1 MFSKILNNRRFRM
14 GSFATVLTVI
24 FIAALIILNM
34 IVSAVS
40 NRYPVQID
48 LTTDKIYGLSDE
60 TIEYL
65 KGLEKE
71 VDIYVLATEDGFS
84 SASDYFLQAKES
96 IKKFPQYTSKVD
108 LSFVDMAKDPS
119 FESKYASYNIG
130 TRDIIVECGSKIQ
143 IVKTS
148 DLFTLQYDSSTGYS
162 YIQGSRT
169 DEAITSAIMNVTS
182 DYTPK
187 VTLLTAH
194 SSFDATSFVSL
205 LEQNSF
211 EVITQD
217 LLLEDIDPEAEVAI
231 LFAPS
236 QDLDEDQLKKLDAF
250 LDNDGQKGRSLLYFA
265 SASQPAMP
273 AMEAFL
279 SEWGI
284 VMEDATVYET
294 DYSRIYNYSPLHSI
308 VDFVNEE
315 ILEDPSGYMLMPTAR
330 VMDTSFTERDGKT
343 VEVLQK
349 FGPEALAIPND
360 AGEDYNIEDA
370 EAYAWPAL
378 VLSTLEKSAG
388 KVNESGVAV
397 LKSQVIVSA
406 SAASCESGLLSS
418 NTFVNGKYYLNLI
431 NSVVGRDVNYS
442 VTDKVLDTNTLV
454 MTNTQILGI
463 AAVFVIVIPAALL
476 VWGIVVFMRRRHK

>member
-84 SASDYFLQAKES
+84 SASDYFLQAKET

-279 SEWGI
+279 GEWGI

-294 DYSRIYNYSPLHSI
+294 DYSRIYNYSPLYSI

-431 NSVVGRDVNYS
+431 NSVVGRDVSYS

>member
-24 FIAALIILNM
+24 FIAALIILNL

-84 SASDYFLQAKES
+84 SASDYFLQAKET

-250 LDNDGQKGRSLLYFA
+250 LDNGGQKGRSLLYFA

>member
-24 FIAALIILNM
+24 FTAALIILNM

-84 SASDYFLQAKES
+84 SASDYFLQAKET
-96 IKKFPQYTSKVD
+96 IKKFPQYTSNVD

-231 LFAPS
+231 LFAPG

-294 DYSRIYNYSPLHSI
+294 DYSRIYNYSPLYSI

>member
-84 SASDYFLQAKES
+84 SASDYFLQAKET

>member
-84 SASDYFLQAKES
+84 SASDYFLQAKET

-294 DYSRIYNYSPLHSI
+294 DYSRIYNYSPLYSI

-349 FGPEALAIPND
+349 FGPEARAIPND

-431 NSVVGRDVNYS
+431 NSVVGRDVSYS

-454 MTNTQILGI
+454 MTNTQSLGI

>member
-1 MFSKILNNRRFRM
+1 M

-24 FIAALIILNM
+24 FIAALLILNM

-60 TIEYL
+60 TIDYL

-84 SASDYFLQAKES
+84 SASDYFLQAKET

-294 DYSRIYNYSPLHSI
+294 DYSRIYNYSPLYSI

-431 NSVVGRDVNYS
+431 NSVVGRDVSYS

>member
-24 FIAALIILNM
+24 FVAVLIVLNM
-34 IVSAVS
+34 IVTAVS

-65 KGLEKE
+65 KGLEKK
-71 VDIYVLATEDGFS
+71 VNIHVLATEDDFAS
-84 SASDYFLQAKES
+84 SNDYFLQAKET
-96 IKKFPQYTSKVD
+96 IKKYPQYSGNISLAFVD
-108 LSFVDMAKDPS
+108 LAKDPS
-119 FESKYASYNIG
+119 FESKYSAYNIG
-130 TRDIIVECGSKIQ
+130 TRDILVECGDKIQ
-143 IVKTS
+143 VVKTS
-148 DLFTLQYDSSTGYS
+148 DLFTLQFDSNSGYS

-169 DEAITSAIMNVTS
+169 DEAMTSAIMNVTS

-187 VTLLTAH
+187 VVLLTAH
-194 SSFDATSFVSL
+194 SSFDASSFATL

-231 LFAPS
+231 LFAPG
-236 QDLDEDQLKKLDAF
+236 QDLDEDQLKKLDNF
-250 LDNDGQKGRSLLYFA
+250 LDNDGQKGRSLFYFA
-265 SASQPAMP
+265 AATQPELP
-273 AMEAFL
+273 GIEAFL

-294 DYSRIYNYSPLHSI
+294 DYSRIYNYSPFYAI
-308 VDFVNEE
+308 VDFVNTE
-315 ILEDPSGYMLMPTAR
+315 IYEDPSGYMLMPNAR

-349 FGPEALAIPND
+349 FGSGALAIPND
-360 AGEDYNIEDA
+360 AAEDYDIESA

-378 VLSTLEKSAG
+378 VKSTQEKTAG
-388 KVNESGVAV
+388 NAAQTGVAV
-397 LKSQVIVSA
+397 LKSHVVVSA
-406 SAASCESGLLSS
+406 SAVSCESNLLSS

-431 NSVVGRDVNYS
+431 NSVVGREASYS
-442 VTDKVLDTNTLV
+442 VTDKVLDSTTLI

-463 AAVFVIVIPAALL
+463 AAVFVILIPAALL

>member
-60 TIEYL
+60 TIDYL

-84 SASDYFLQAKES
+84 SASDYFLQAKET

-231 LFAPS
+231 LFAPG

-294 DYSRIYNYSPLHSI
+294 DYSRIYNYSPLYSI
-308 VDFVNEE
+308 ADFVNEE

-418 NTFVNGKYYLNLI
+418 NTFVNGKYSLNLI
-431 NSVVGRDVNYS
+431 NSVVGRDVSYS

>member
-65 KGLEKE
+65 KGLKKE

-84 SASDYFLQAKES
+84 SASDYFLQAKET
-96 IKKFPQYTSKVD
+96 IKKFPQYTSNVD

-294 DYSRIYNYSPLHSI
+294 DYSRIYNYSPLYSI

-431 NSVVGRDVNYS
+431 NSVVGRDVSYS

>member
-24 FIAALIILNM
+24 FIAALLILNM

-65 KGLEKE
+65 KGLEKK

-84 SASDYFLQAKES
+84 SASDYFLQAKET
-96 IKKFPQYTSKVD
+96 IKKFPQYTSNVD

-294 DYSRIYNYSPLHSI
+294 DYSRIYNYSPLYSI

-431 NSVVGRDVNYS
+431 NSVVGRDVSYS

>member
-60 TIEYL
+60 TIDYL

-84 SASDYFLQAKES
+84 SASDYFLQAKET

-250 LDNDGQKGRSLLYFA
+250 LDNGGQKGRSLLYFA

-294 DYSRIYNYSPLHSI
+294 DYSRIYNYSPLYSI

>member
-24 FIAALIILNM
+24 FIAALLILNM

>member
-60 TIEYL
+60 TIDYL

-84 SASDYFLQAKES
+84 SASDYFLQAKET

-250 LDNDGQKGRSLLYFA
+250 LDNGGQKGRSLLYFA
-265 SASQPAMP
+265 SASQPVMP

-294 DYSRIYNYSPLHSI
+294 DYSRIYNYSPLYSI

-406 SAASCESGLLSS
+406 SASSCESGLLSS

-431 NSVVGRDVNYS
+431 NSVVGRDVSYS

>member
-60 TIEYL
+60 TIDYL

-84 SASDYFLQAKES
+84 SASDYFLQAKET

>member
-24 FIAALIILNM
+24 FIAALLILNM

-65 KGLEKE
+65 KGLEKK

-84 SASDYFLQAKES
+84 SASDYFLQAKET

-294 DYSRIYNYSPLHSI
+294 DYSRIYNYSPLYSI

-431 NSVVGRDVNYS
+431 NSVVGRDVSYS

>member
-65 KGLEKE
+65 RGLEKE

-84 SASDYFLQAKES
+84 SASDYFLQAKET

-294 DYSRIYNYSPLHSI
+294 DYSRIYNYSPLYSI

-431 NSVVGRDVNYS
+431 NSVVGRDVSYS

>member
-431 NSVVGRDVNYS
+431 NSVVGRDVSYS

>member
-84 SASDYFLQAKES
+84 SASDYFLQAKET

-431 NSVVGRDVNYS
+431 NSVVGRDVSYS

>member
-84 SASDYFLQAKES
+84 SASDYFLQAKET
-96 IKKFPQYTSKVD
+96 IKKFPQYTSRVD

-250 LDNDGQKGRSLLYFA
+250 LDNGGQKGRSLLYFA

-294 DYSRIYNYSPLHSI
+294 DYSRIYNYSPLYSI

>member
-84 SASDYFLQAKES
+84 SASDYFLQAKET

-294 DYSRIYNYSPLHSI
+294 DYSRIYNYSPLYSI

>member
-84 SASDYFLQAKES
+84 SASDYFLQAKET

-231 LFAPS
+231 LFAPG

-431 NSVVGRDVNYS
+431 NSVVGRYVNYS

>member
-60 TIEYL
+60 TIDYL

-84 SASDYFLQAKES
+84 SASDYFLQAKET

-294 DYSRIYNYSPLHSI
+294 DYSRIYNYSPLYSI

>member
-1 MFSKILNNRRFRM
+1 
-14 GSFATVLTVI
+14 
-24 FIAALIILNM
+24 
-34 IVSAVS
+34 
-40 NRYPVQID
+40 
-48 LTTDKIYGLSDE
+48 
-60 TIEYL
+60 
-65 KGLEKE
+65 
-71 VDIYVLATEDGFS
+71 
-84 SASDYFLQAKES
+84 
-96 IKKFPQYTSKVD
+96 
-108 LSFVDMAKDPS
+108 
-119 FESKYASYNIG
+119 
-130 TRDIIVECGSKIQ
+130 
-143 IVKTS
+143 
-148 DLFTLQYDSSTGYS
+148 
-162 YIQGSRT
+162 
-169 DEAITSAIMNVTS
+169 MNVTS

-279 SEWGI
+279 GEWGI

-294 DYSRIYNYSPLHSI
+294 DYSRIYNYSPLYSI

-431 NSVVGRDVNYS
+431 NSVVGRDVSYS

>member
-60 TIEYL
+60 TIDYL

-84 SASDYFLQAKES
+84 SASDYFLQAKET
-96 IKKFPQYTSKVD
+96 IKKFPQYTSNVD

-265 SASQPAMP
+265 SASQPVMP

-294 DYSRIYNYSPLHSI
+294 DYSRIYNYSPLYSI

-378 VLSTLEKSAG
+378 VLSTQEKSAG

-431 NSVVGRDVNYS
+431 NSVVGRDVSYS

>member
-24 FIAALIILNM
+24 FVAALIILNM

-84 SASDYFLQAKES
+84 SASDYFLQAKET

-294 DYSRIYNYSPLHSI
+294 DYSRIYNYSPLYSI